1 MSNDNLNNKII
12 NNVRNKIII
21 SNIKG
26 EKEKMLSSKKKI
38 LAIASCVVILAGGYV
53 SVDAVNNGEITNT
66 IKEKISSFV
75 VKADGQEKELQPSKE
90 ENGYVYYE
98 YEKDDKKIEIQVK
111 EYLSGKDMSAI
122 EKEYDCSVIFE
133 TSRSYEEELWQAIGN
148 GSIVLDLRDDSEMI
162 IGKMIFSEQEA
173 RRRTAPHFS

>member
-12 NNVRNKIII
+12 NNVRDKIII

-53 SVDAVNNGEITNT
+53 SVDAVNNGELTNT
-66 IKEKISSFV
+66 IKEKVSSFV

-90 ENGYVYYE
+90 ENGYVFYE
-98 YEKDDKKIEIQVK
+98 YEKDDKKIEIVVDEDELENLNSNIEIK
-111 EYLSGKDMSAI
+111 STEDGEEVTFSDEYEGNYVMIHSDV
-122 EKEYDCSVIFE
+122 DIF
-133 TSRSYEEELWQAIGN
+133 Q
-148 GSIVLDLRDDSEMI
+148 
-162 IGKMIFSEQEA
+162 
-173 RRRTAPHFS
+173 